1 MKKVLSIL
9 VVCCLLV
16 ALLPAAVTA
25 ETYGDLTYS
34 VSGGKAT
41 ITGCDPSATGAVTI
55 PATIAGYPVTTV
67 ATSAFADCAGITA
80 ITIGKNV
87 TTIGNSAF
95 SGCTGLETIAVDAGN
110 LVYIAAGNCLIEK
123 SSKTLIAGCKNST
136 IPVDGSV
143 TAIGTM
149 AFYNCT
155 GLAEIVIPD
164 TVKTVGASA
173 FEGCKNLTSADL
185 GKGVTTI
192 GNSAFFGCSKLEAIA
207 IPDSVTAMGVY
218 AFSGCTGLTTVTM
231 GEGLTTIGNST
242 FSGCTGLTDLTI
254 GKNVAT
260 IDVFAFSGCESLKD
274 IAIPGNVTTIG
285 KFAFYNCTGLE
296 SAQIPVSVAAIGNNA
311 FSGCNELK
319 MSINEENTYAATYA
333 KNNGIAYETFGL
345 GSIAVTT
352 VVLKPGAAGIY
363 FTGNLEWAAK
373 DTSVL
378 SYGFAVS
385 LENALPVADGSDET
399 CLYTQGHASVLVKD
413 IMKTE
418 NTTSENG
425 KNARTTIYARAYV
438 QLSDGSYVYSEAVE
452 VTLIQVVMGAQNQWN
467 KLSDKQKEALLDMYE
482 QYEDVMRF
490 WKVPNLKAA

>member
-1 MKKVLSIL
+1 MKKVLSVL

-25 ETYGDLTYS
+25 ATYGDLSYS

-41 ITGCDPSATGAVTI
+41 ITGCDPSAIGAVTI
-55 PATIAGYPVTTV
+55 PDAIAGYPV
-67 ATSAFADCAGITA
+67 ATIAASAFDGCAGVTT

-87 TTIGNSAF
+87 TTIGNTAF
-95 SGCTGLETIAVDAGN
+95 TGCTGLEAINVDAGN

-123 SSKTLIAGCKNST
+123 SSKTLIAGCKNSI
-136 IPVDGSV
+136 IPADGSV
-143 TAIGTM
+143 TAIANM

-155 GLAEIVIPD
+155 GLAEIAIPD
-164 TVKTVGASA
+164 AVKTIGASA
-173 FEGCKNLTSADL
+173 FEGCKQLTAADL
-185 GKGVTTI
+185 GKGVTAI

-207 IPDSVTAMGVY
+207 IPDSVTTMGVY
-218 AFSGCTGLTTVTM
+218 AFSGCTGLTSVTM

-254 GKNVAT
+254 GKNVVT
-260 IDVFAFSGCESLKD
+260 IDVFAFSGCESLGD
-274 IAIPGNVTTIG
+274 VAIPGSLTTIG

-296 SAQIPVSVAAIGNNA
+296 SVQIPVSVTSIGNNA

-319 MSINEENTYAATYA
+319 MSINEENTYAANYA
-333 KNNGIAYETFGL
+333 KNNGIAYQTFGL

-363 FTGNLEWAAK
+363 FTGNLDWAAK
-373 DTSVL
+373 DTNVL

-399 CLYTQGHASVLVKD
+399 CLYTQGNTSVLVKE
-413 IMKTE
+413 IMKSENTATE
-418 NTTSENG
+418 NN
-425 KNARTTIYARAYV
+425 KNARATIYARAYV
-438 QLSDGSYVYSEAVE
+438 QLADGSYVYSEAVE
-452 VTLIQVVMGAQNQWN
+452 VSLIQVVMGAQNQWN
-467 KLSDKQKEALLDMYE
+467 KLSDNQKEALLDMYQQFE
-482 QYEDVMRF
+482 EVMRF